1 VSTFS
6 LAHLPRG
13 SNVLID
19 TNIFIYALSQR
30 SAQCQELLD
39 RCANEQVAGMTT
51 IEVVNEVCHRLM
63 VIEAAAVGITH
74 RPSAIS
80 LRRKRDQIKTL
91 TRYWILTAKIFDL
104 DLLIIPLDEIRVR
117 QAAEIR
123 ADYGLLTND
132 SMLLAAALEYGVGVI
147 AGHDSDFERIEG
159 LHVYKPIDVQ

>member
-1 VSTFS
+1 
-6 LAHLPRG
+6 
-13 SNVLID
+13 
-19 TNIFIYALSQR
+19 
-30 SAQCQELLD
+30 
-39 RCANEQVAGMTT
+39 
-51 IEVVNEVCHRLM
+51 M

-123 ADYGLLTND
+123 ADYGRLTND

-147 AGHDSDFERIEG
+147 ASHDSDFERIEG